1 MSLPTLNWRKLP
13 TRTLLTGTDQSSST
27 ILNNIYDMLTGS
39 LYFDGTSRVQG
50 SGSAWQNVGR
60 FITGSGT
67 GSNTEAVYCY
77 PPTQS
82 IMSQSFIIAG
92 RNQFGARSTGYFQA
106 SVGKQ
111 DNNLTGSAV
120 LGSLYVACVKNAG
133 AYTSWFTASNQPF
146 GSGSVST
153 GFAPFAYVTLLT
165 GSYYGNQ
172 NIKISIYESQEA
184 IAVSLYKQAAS
195 NNNINLLAVAG
206 AIVDPEQTTT
216 SVDAE
221 ADNRLYGVA
230 VGPFSGSTGAGIVAD
245 SHSSTVGF
253 FGGSTS
259 STLGANA
266 FSILT
271 PQSTSSF
278 NAEKI
283 IFGSATFV
291 SYLTIS
297 GKLSELPMTVIADQ
311 ASAPVANNSY
321 VGRIREI
328 YAIRNLPTNLVL
340 REPSGSIIGFTLG
353 KSESSGNSYDTML
366 LNY

>member
-92 RNQFGARSTGYFQA
+92 RNQFGARSTGYFQT

-111 DNNLTGSAV
+111 DNILTGSAV

-230 VGPFSGSTGAGIVAD
+230 VGPFSGSNGAGIIDD
-245 SHSSTVGF
+245 SHSNSNGGF

-259 STLGANA
+259 PSLAANA

-278 NAEKI
+278 NVEKI
-283 IFGSATFV
+283 VFGGSV
-291 SYLTIS
+291 S
-297 GKLSELPMTVIADQ
+297 K
-311 ASAPVANNSY
+311 
-321 VGRIREI
+321 
-328 YAIRNLPTNLVL
+328 
-340 REPSGSIIGFTLG
+340 
-353 KSESSGNSYDTML
+353 
-366 LNY
+366 